1 MTLTLSPPPKNS
13 YPLRPWQI
21 ARGETI
27 WVWIPLLVSGA
38 CGDRKVADFGCW
50 RNFSRPNGHP
60 GGENWA
66 GTARFLLHLWCIL
79 TAAFSVLSAGM
90 HALVCIIVISWHGA
104 IFCEYV
110 DLNFGHQPL
119 KKPLGP
125 QSAKFLTNTQREGS
139 PSIFQNP
146 FNRSLSGKRG
156 RDSSPCKKDFPA

>member
-1 MTLTLSPPPKNS
+1 MLAKFFQAKWSP
-13 YPLRPWQI
+13 W
-21 ARGETI
+21 
-27 WVWIPLLVSGA
+27 
-38 CGDRKVADFGCW
+38 
-50 RNFSRPNGHP
+50 
-60 GGENWA
+60 GENWA

-125 QSAKFLTNTQREGS
+125 QSAKLLIST
-139 PSIFQNP
+139 
-146 FNRSLSGKRG
+146 RG
-156 RDSSPCKKDFPA
+156 RGHRQSSKTHSIARYLENGVGIPPPVKKISQRKAPESWEGLKKNNRNRVFGAGHLVVFCFPSPRRRWFWPKTCQSR